1 MSKQR
6 TNPRDERAMRW
17 RHAPAALVL
26 VASGAFAADGVA
38 VRDEVNPFSQFS
50 DEQLSDLGGRWEAMG
65 DEERRWYFV
74 EMRKRM
80 AASGEPTR
88 IPVRARAR
96 FGRILEDA
104 GALLG
109 VETLPTLD
117 DQLAIDDK
125 GRKPP
130 LRAGMKAHALQT
142 APAATTLEDATP
154 ERFGAGFERRKEP
167 APDPDRADAGADRK
181 SDGAVSE
188 GEREGLPLA
197 TGDRDAHQS

>member
-1 MSKQR
+1 M
-6 TNPRDERAMRW
+6 MRW

-38 VRDEVNPFSQFS
+38 VREGANPFSQFS

-65 DEERRWYFV
+65 HEERRWFFV

-80 AASGEPTR
+80 AANGEPTR

-109 VETLPTLD
+109 VEALPPLE
-117 DQLAIDDK
+117 DQPTAP
-125 GRKPP
+125 KPP
-130 LRAGMKAHALQT
+130 LRAGVKAHAVQT
-142 APAATTLEDATP
+142 APARTLKDATP
-154 ERFGAGFERRKEP
+154 EGFGTGFERRKEP
-167 APDPDRADAGADRK
+167 SSKPDRAAAGTDPK
-181 SDGAVSE
+181 GDGAVSE
-188 GEREGLPLA
+188 GEGEGFPLA
-197 TGDRDAHQS
+197 RGDGDAHQS